1 MTEMRQFRVATVVQ
15 MGAGAAGGLLDVV
28 GSLGGSRLTVVT
40 DAGVRAAGIV
50 DRVLAP
56 VIAAGIPVDIDDTAQ
71 PNPKDVDCEASAGRA
86 ARFGSDLIVGIG
98 GGSPLDAAKTT
109 AMLMT
114 NGGAARDWG
123 FTRPFTVDPLP
134 VIAIPTTAGT
144 GSEVTTVAVVTD
156 TERKFKMT
164 LGDPR
169 MAPAVALV
177 DPDLTMSVP
186 PAVTAA
192 TGMDALTH
200 AIEAYT
206 CRVSNPVSDALALRA
221 MRMIA
226 GNVEAAVR
234 DGSDRPAREAMLTA
248 STIAGMAFGNADVA
262 AVHCIS
268 EAIGGLYDTPH
279 GVANSVFLPVVFA
292 HNIEA
297 DPGRHA
303 DVAECLG
310 VPRDGRPD
318 AEVALAGA
326 ERLTELSRSVGI
338 PRFRDLPLV
347 EPEDFPRLA
356 AASLINGSTPS
367 NARELTEA
375 DYLGLLERAYE
386 A

>member
-1 MTEMRQFRVATVVQ
+1 MTETRQFRVSTVVQ
-15 MGAGAAGGLLDVV
+15 MGAGSSAGLLEVV

-56 VIAAGIPVDIDDTAQ
+56 LAAAGIPVDIDDTAQ
-71 PNPKDVDCEASAGRA
+71 PNPKDVDCEASARRA
-86 ARFGSDLIVGIG
+86 TAFGADLIVGVG
-98 GGSPLDAAKTT
+98 GGSPLDAAKTV

-123 FTRPFTVDPLP
+123 FTRPFEADPLP
-134 VIAIPTTAGT
+134 VVAIPTTAGT

-156 TERKFKMT
+156 TEKKFKMT

-186 PAVTAA
+186 PATTAA

-200 AIEAYT
+200 AVEAYT

-226 GNVEAAVR
+226 ANVETAVR
-234 DGSDRPAREAMLTA
+234 DGSDRAAREAMLTA

-279 GVANSVFLPVVFA
+279 GVANSVFLPVVFQW
-292 HNIEA
+292 NIEA
-297 DPGRHA
+297 DPARHA

-310 VPRDGRPD
+310 VPRAGRPD
-318 AEVALAGA
+318 EEVALAGA
-326 ERLTELSRSVGI
+326 ERLTELSRAVGI

-367 NARELTEA
+367 NARELTES
-375 DYLGLLERAYE
+375 DYLYLLERAYE